1 MEFPLFETLAI
12 EQGKVCNI
20 ELHQQRYERSLRA
33 FYGNKSAVV
42 LSKVFQLAE
51 HIQVPQE
58 LNAEPLIR
66 CRIDYNAEQIIC
78 RYFPYTR
85 KTYRTFK
92 PIVCDHID
100 YDLKYADRTLLNELL
115 AQKGDCDEII
125 IIKNGYVTDCSIGNL
140 IFRRGNQWFTPDT
153 PLLEGTQRA
162 KLLAQ
167 RRIKVRSILATDLDS
182 FEEVRLINAL
192 NGLED

>member
-12 EQGKVCNI
+12 AHGKVRNI
-20 ELHQQRYERSLRA
+20 EHHQQRYERSLQA
-33 FYGNKSAVV
+33 FYGKSAVV
-42 LSKVFQLAE
+42 FPNVFQLTE
-51 HIQVPQE
+51 QIQVPTA
-58 LNAEPLIR
+58 LRAEPLIR
-66 CRIDYNAEQIIC
+66 CRIDYNAEQILC

-100 YDLKYADRTLLNELL
+100 YGLKYTDRTLLNDLL
-115 AQKGDCDEII
+115 AQKGDCDEIM

-140 IFRRGNQWFTPDT
+140 IFRKNTQWFTPDT

-162 KLLAQ
+162 TLLAQ
-167 RRIKVRSILATDLDS
+167 GRIKVRSILATDLHL

-192 NGLED
+192 NGLDD